1 MSTESA
7 RFLELLEC
15 RLALLGSLAEALSAA
30 RLDVV
35 SLDITG
41 LEERVREQERL
52 CREIRTLDS
61 ELDRVQKQC
70 GARVA
75 AGSNRASAGGDA
87 ETPEAQRCRETIE
100 RLARVQSKVK
110 QLNQEHQALLRRS
123 RRTVNALLNSYHSF
137 AMTYA
142 NPAEERVAVGERA

>member
-1 MSTESA
+1 MSAETT
-7 RFLELLEC
+7 RFLELLEN

-41 LEERVREQERL
+41 LEGRIGDQERL
-52 CREIRTLDS
+52 CREIRTLDG

-70 GARVA
+70 GAHIKA
-75 AGSNRASAGGDA
+75 DSNGASANASA
-87 ETPEAQRCRETIE
+87 ENSEARRCRETLE
-100 RLARVQSKVK
+100 RLTRVQTKVK
-110 QLNQEHQALLRRS
+110 QLNQEHKALLRRS
-123 RRTVNALLNSYHSF
+123 RRTVNALLNSYHTF

-142 NPAEERVAVGERA
+142 NPADERVAVGERA